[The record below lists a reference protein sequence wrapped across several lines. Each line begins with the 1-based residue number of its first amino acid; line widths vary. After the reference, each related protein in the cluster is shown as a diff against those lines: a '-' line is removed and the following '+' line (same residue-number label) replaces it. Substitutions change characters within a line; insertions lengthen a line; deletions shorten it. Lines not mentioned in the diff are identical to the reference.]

1 MCKIEAGYFVVN
13 GITPSETNYQALP
26 TDKINIE
33 CWTSFDKNEIGK
45 KYKAELKILLPNG
58 KEFSYYTPLM
68 VVNDNQIFDSSNFD
82 APIITGKYSTV
93 WFVIYDE
100 NGNTVCNGH
109 GKGLNCENLIVSE
122 YIQNSSKEN

>member
-45 KYKAELKILLPNG
+45 KYAASLSAI
-58 KEFSYYTPLM
+58 YTCKLH
-68 VVNDNQIFDSSNFD
+68 Q
-82 APIITGKYSTV
+82 
-93 WFVIYDE
+93 
-100 NGNTVCNGH
+100 
-109 GKGLNCENLIVSE
+109 L
-122 YIQNSSKEN
+122 